1 MEAEPPGIPVR
12 PELVEGPL
20 WFDKLTTNGL
30 SVRPADS
37 SIMLRRLRRSIPF
50 RLLRFVVVV
59 STRPVRDWIGR
70 RFLFRIT
77 VRTIREMSDD
87 DATHMA
93 AGVAYYAFFSL
104 FPLILGLIAV
114 MSLFMDPHD
123 IQAQLTDFSAD
134 YLPASDQLIDAN
146 IEAVLRVRGALGLF
160 AAAGLLWSGSAIF
173 GAVSRAVNRAWD
185 VHVDRPFFVSK
196 PRQLGMALSVGL
208 LFLGSLSIVTLLRA
222 TSRIA
227 DLEMPGLG
235 GLIGQA
241 LPSALPWVLQ
251 AVSVVMTV
259 SMFLMMYKFM
269 PNTKTYWRYV
279 WPGAVIAGVLFELS
293 KNIFVIYLGRFA
305 SFENVYGTLTPVV
318 VLLLWTYLSSLILI
332 FGAELS
338 SEYGRL
344 RSGVARG
351 VLIQSKRR
359 PTRRRGG

>member
-1 MEAEPPGIPVR
+1 
-12 PELVEGPL
+12 
-20 WFDKLTTNGL
+20 
-30 SVRPADS
+30 
-37 SIMLRRLRRSIPF
+37 MLRRIRRSIPF
-50 RLLRFVVVV
+50 RLLRFIVVV
-59 STRPVRDWIGR
+59 STRPVREWLGR
-70 RFLFRIT
+70 RFLVRLT
-77 VRTIREMSDD
+77 VRTVREMSDD

-114 MSLFMDPHD
+114 MSLFLEPQD
-123 IQAQLTDFSAD
+123 IQARLTDFSAD
-134 YLPASDQLIDAN
+134 YLPESDELIDAN
-146 IEAVLRVRGALGLF
+146 IDAVLSVRGALGLF
-160 AAAGLLWSGSAIF
+160 AAAGLLWSGSAVF

-196 PRQLGMALSVGL
+196 PRQLLMALGVGL
-208 LFLGSLSIVTLLRA
+208 LFLGSLGIVTLLRA

-227 DLEMPGLG
+227 DLGVSGALGMPGLG
-235 GLIGQA
+235 ELIEQ
-241 LPSALPWVLQ
+241 ALPWVLQ
-251 AVSVVMTV
+251 AVSLLMTV
-259 SMFLMMYKFM
+259 SMFLLMYRFM

-279 WPGAVIAGVLFELS
+279 WPGAVAAGCLFELA
-293 KNIFVIYLGRFA
+293 KNLFVVYLGRFA

-351 VLIQSKRR
+351 TLIQSKRKS
-359 PTRRRGG
+359 TRRR